1 MKEHIVSYTMDFVVV
16 GGGLTGICAALAAA
30 RKGLRVALCHDRSVL
45 GGNSSSECR
54 VWICGAT
61 GMGFNRY
68 ADETGIVSELTQENL
83 YRNPEGNPHLWD
95 ALLLDKVWAEKNI
108 TLLLECRMTRAYAE
122 NGRIYRVECEQFC
135 SETRYILSASLF
147 ADCTGDAVLTRIAG
161 GETVCGNLDVSPA
174 ARARYNLSEEYAS
187 LGSTMLFY
195 TKKCDHPVRYVAP
208 DFAYSV
214 EEIERILQSTGKSLH
229 AADNGCD
236 YWWLEYGGDRHI
248 IQENESIRSTLT
260 RLVYGVWNYIKNSGK
275 FDAQYLTLEWVG
287 SIPARRECRRALAL
301 RTFTEEDILC
311 QPHPMDAVCHGGWPI
326 DTHPSS
332 GFFDKNESCQQL
344 PIDPYGIP
352 LSCLISKNFENLFLA
367 GRNAGMNHLA
377 MASARVMKTCAVE
390 GEAIGTTAAFA
401 RRQKT
406 LPGALR
412 PEQIKAIQARLTAD
426 DVWIPGCS
434 LDGDLDAAQRMRV
447 SASPSLAPDTGA
459 PARYLP
465 LAQTAFLLFPPLRQ
479 GEQITLFLRSER
491 ARALPYSIALYESGD
506 AGVYKPNRLLEVCAI
521 SLAPGEQSIALRCP
535 ANTKGNFCLRLGADE
550 GLSIGIARE
559 PLPGV
564 LGVFAEN
571 ALGLNLFAPAFR
583 LHSQAEWY
591 PCQALTDGFTR
602 PYGGMHLWASPLQ
615 GAWIALETDAPVR
628 AQTLSLYLDNA
639 LYRPY
644 NNLRPQKDPLWNQ
657 YLHPA
662 LLRDFTVRLEGPEG
676 ERVYAIQENV
686 QRRVSLALRG
696 MPVSRIRILPQKNWG
711 ASYIAIHE
719 VALLIDVKA
728 RDYTG

>member
-1 MKEHIVSYTMDFVVV
+1 
-16 GGGLTGICAALAAA
+16 
-30 RKGLRVALCHDRSVL
+30 
-45 GGNSSSECR
+45 
-54 VWICGAT
+54 
-61 GMGFNRY
+61 
-68 ADETGIVSELTQENL
+68 
-83 YRNPEGNPHLWD
+83 
-95 ALLLDKVWAEKNI
+95 
-108 TLLLECRMTRAYAE
+108 
-122 NGRIYRVECEQFC
+122 
-135 SETRYILSASLF
+135 
-147 ADCTGDAVLTRIAG
+147 
-161 GETVCGNLDVSPA
+161 
-174 ARARYNLSEEYAS
+174 
-187 LGSTMLFY
+187 
-195 TKKCDHPVRYVAP
+195 
-208 DFAYSV
+208 
-214 EEIERILQSTGKSLH
+214 
-229 AADNGCD
+229 
-236 YWWLEYGGDRHI
+236 
-248 IQENESIRSTLT
+248 
-260 RLVYGVWNYIKNSGK
+260 
-275 FDAQYLTLEWVG
+275 
-287 SIPARRECRRALAL
+287 
-301 RTFTEEDILC
+301 
-311 QPHPMDAVCHGGWPI
+311 MDAVCHGGWPI

-434 LDGDLDAAQRMRV
+434 LDGDLDAAPRMRV

-615 GAWIALETDAPVR
+615 GAWIALETDAPCAR
-628 AQTLSLYLDNA
+628 ANA
-639 LYRPY
+639 LALSGQRPLSPVQQPAPAKGSPVESVPAPRAIAGFHRTAGRAGRRAR
-644 NNLRPQKDPLWNQ
+644 LR
-657 YLHPA
+657 HPGKCA
-662 LLRDFTVRLEGPEG
+662 AA
-676 ERVYAIQENV
+676 RVPGAA
-686 QRRVSLALRG
+686 RHA
-696 MPVSRIRILPQKNWG
+696 VSRIRILPQKNWG

-719 VALLIDVKA
+719 VALFIDGESKA
-728 RDYTG
+728 